1 MNDSENKKQVNKVY
15 TPKGGN
21 DKASPSQLKPM
32 GTQPPNKPDTA
43 NIEAPSQLK
52 PMGTQHPINVLD
64 VTPMGKFVKKLFG
77 LK

>member
-32 GTQPPNKPDTA
+32 GTQ
-43 NIEAPSQLK
+43 
-52 PMGTQHPINVLD
+52 HPINVLD
-64 VTPMGKFVKKLFG
+64 MTPMGKIVKKLLTFG
-77 LK
+77 KPCDRITKLSA